1 MSLFDVEHLKNGT
14 RLRYSYIIERQ

>member
-14 RLRYSYIIERQ
+14 R